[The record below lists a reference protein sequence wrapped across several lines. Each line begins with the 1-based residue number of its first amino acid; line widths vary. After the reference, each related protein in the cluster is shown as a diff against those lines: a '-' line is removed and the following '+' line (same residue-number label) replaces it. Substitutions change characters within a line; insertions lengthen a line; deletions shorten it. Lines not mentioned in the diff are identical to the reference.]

1 MIHLGVASAR
11 QAIDTLAFL
20 LLLTSFGS
28 VLVHRLDHSII
39 LLAVQ
44 GALLAAVAVVVA
56 VQTGAIHAYIAVV
69 VTFVV
74 KAVAVPGL
82 MLHALRGVRL
92 KQESELVVA
101 RRLALL
107 IAIALLLV
115 AYYAATPLVALD
127 PRFPRNALPIALA
140 MLLIGMLI
148 MLTRKKVLSQIAGLV
163 AMENGLYL
171 AGLVVTRG
179 LPLAVELSVAA
190 DVLVGIVVMTLV
202 SRQIHLRFA
211 TIDTD
216 RLQSLRG

>member
-1 MIHLGVASAR
+1 MIHLSLESTRDAT
-11 QAIDTLAFL
+11 DTLALL
-20 LLLTSFGS
+20 LLLTSLGS
-28 VLVHRLDHSII
+28 VLVHRLDHSIL

-44 GALLAAVAVVVA
+44 GALLAVVAVVVA
-56 VQTGAIHAYIAVV
+56 IETGAVHAYIAVV

-74 KAVAVPGL
+74 KALTVPGV

-92 KQESELVVA
+92 KQESALVVS
-101 RRLALL
+101 RRVALLLAL
-107 IAIALLLV
+107 ALLLV
-115 AYYAATPLVALD
+115 AYYAAAPLVALD

-171 AGLVVTRG
+171 AALVVTRG
-179 LPLAVELSVAA
+179 VPLAVELGVAA
-190 DVLVGIVVMTLV
+190 DVLVGVVVMTLV
-202 SRQIHLRFA
+202 SRQIHRTFA
-211 TIDTD
+211 TINTD

>member
-1 MIHLGVASAR
+1 
-11 QAIDTLAFL
+11 
-20 LLLTSFGS
+20 

-39 LLAVQ
+39 LLAMQ

>member
-1 MIHLGVASAR
+1 
-11 QAIDTLAFL
+11 
-20 LLLTSFGS
+20 
-28 VLVHRLDHSII
+28 
-39 LLAVQ
+39 
-44 GALLAAVAVVVA
+44 
-56 VQTGAIHAYIAVV
+56 
-69 VTFVV
+69 
-74 KAVAVPGL
+74 
-82 MLHALRGVRL
+82 
-92 KQESELVVA
+92 LVVA

>member
-1 MIHLGVASAR
+1 MIHLSVASAR
-11 QAIDTLAFL
+11 DTIDTLALL
-20 LLLTSFGS
+20 LLLTSLGS
-28 VLVHRLDHSII
+28 VLAHRLDQSIL

-44 GALLAAVAVVVA
+44 GVLLGAVAVVVA
-56 VQTGAIHAYIAVV
+56 IDTGAIHAYIAVV
-69 VTFVV
+69 VTLAV
-74 KAVAVPGL
+74 KAIAVPGL

-92 KQESELVVA
+92 RQESELIVS

-115 AYYAATPLVALD
+115 AYYAADPLVALD
-127 PRFPRNALPIALA
+127 ARFPRNALPIALA

-148 MLTRKKVLSQIAGLV
+148 MLTRKQVLSQIAGLV

-179 LPLAVELSVAA
+179 LPLAVELGVAA
-190 DVLVGIVVMTLV
+190 DVLVGVVVMTLV
-202 SRQIHLRFA
+202 SRQIHRTLA
-211 TIDTD
+211 TINTD